1 MKILIVCTGN
11 TCRSPM
17 AEGIFKNIA
26 KNMDLNLKISSA
38 GISALDGDRVSA
50 GAVKAMKNIGIDI
63 SGYKSSLVNIELV
76 EEADIILTMSNSHKD
91 ILSSRFP
98 NFRDK
103 IYLLNDYAFGKT
115 NDIEDPFG
123 GSLSG
128 YEIARDEISLA
139 VEAIIKD
146 IVNNEQ

>member
-17 AEGIFKNIA
+17 AEGIFKKMA
-26 KNMDLNLKISSA
+26 KNMDLNLEISSA
-38 GISALDGDRVSA
+38 GIAALDGDRVSA

-63 SGYKSSLVNIELV
+63 SEYKSSLVNIGLV
-76 EEADIILTMSNSHKD
+76 EEVDLILTMSNIHKD
-91 ILSSRFP
+91 ILADRFP
-98 NFRDK
+98 NFKDK
-103 IYLLNDYAFGKT
+103 VFLINDYAFGKT

-123 GSLSG
+123 GSLRG

-139 VEAIIKD
+139 IEAIIKN
-146 IVNNEQ
+146 IVNN